1 MTKRVNFLAG
11 LIVTASTRTRAV
23 SKLIMVGIVLLL
35 LPAAARAEK
44 FVIAWSAVSALNSP
58 FWVMNDAGFWKQEGL
73 DMELVYIAT
82 STTVARATLAGDI
95 VISGSN
101 SQVIV
106 DAGLSGGD
114 LIAMGAVT
122 NVVPFYVM
130 AHPEIK

>member
-1 MTKRVNFLAG
+1 MTKRVNLSHVNP
-11 LIVTASTRTRAV
+11 IMTASTRMKV
-23 SKLIMVGIVLLL
+23 LSILMIVGSILLL
-35 LPAAARAEK
+35 LPAVARAEK

-106 DAGLSGGD
+106 DAGLSGGGFFT
-114 LIAMGAVT
+114 LGAGTHVGSLS
-122 NVVPFYVM
+122 VFC
-130 AHPEIK
+130 HP